1 LLGKVMGGREER
13 SGQKMRATQ
22 DQLRLATNVQ
32 KLIRK
37 VVETTCCTVNQAE
50 IALYDAAN
58 NVEGAVNAI
67 LEEIY
72 SYENVWKEH
81 KSRRARRAQ
90 AEQRTEHSS
99 CAHRNRN
106 HLTRTVNNF
115 AGLGRGRGLERT
127 RGGSRGGVRG
137 GGRRLCAG
145 RGEYQQSGGAH
156 M

>member
-1 LLGKVMGGREER
+1 LLRKVMGGREER
-13 SGQKMRATQ
+13 SGQKIRATQ
-22 DQLRLATNVQ
+22 GQLRLARITQDVSPVEDDRANVQ

-50 IALYDAAN
+50 IALYDADN
-58 NVEGAVNAI
+58 NVEAAVNAI

-90 AEQRTEHSS
+90 AEQRTEHSA

-115 AGLGRGRGLERT
+115 AG
-127 RGGSRGGVRG
+127 SII
-137 GGRRLCAG
+137 
-145 RGEYQQSGGAH
+145 
-156 M
+156 